1 MLKSPAT
8 YDEQISKLKE
18 HGCLISNEKRV
29 REILSGISYFRIS
42 AYFLPFR
49 KSNKSYV
56 SGTTFER
63 VYRLYEFDREMRRLL
78 FSAVET
84 IEVALR
90 AKLSYYYAHKYGA
103 VGYMDESNFNP
114 KHNHRRFISMIDQS
128 KKENSRLLF
137 VKHYQTKYMGEFPLW
152 VIMELFTMG
161 MLSSFYSDMLTK
173 DKKLFTSAVYGENYK
188 DIESWLRCCT
198 DLRNICAHYG
208 RLYYRI
214 FSAIPAGM
222 KEVDENAERRLFAA
236 ILVVKKLYP
245 DKAKW
250 SSEIFIQLHAIM
262 DEYRDAISLKHV
274 GFPENWEEILA

>member
-42 AYFLPFR
+42 AYFLRFR

-114 KHNHRRFISMIDQS
+114 S
-128 KKENSRLLF
+128 
-137 VKHYQTKYMGEFPLW
+137 
-152 VIMELFTMG
+152 
-161 MLSSFYSDMLTK
+161 
-173 DKKLFTSAVYGENYK
+173 
-188 DIESWLRCCT
+188 
-198 DLRNICAHYG
+198 
-208 RLYYRI
+208 
-214 FSAIPAGM
+214 
-222 KEVDENAERRLFAA
+222 
-236 ILVVKKLYP
+236 
-245 DKAKW
+245 
-250 SSEIFIQLHAIM
+250 
-262 DEYRDAISLKHV
+262 
-274 GFPENWEEILA
+274 